1 MYHLMVS
8 AVENL
13 EAGNPTRAAMDLNT
27 ANKHLTKCFKYFYEN
42 LVNHQVSQ
50 QLWMAYVQGFHGWT
64 LDGIDG
70 VSGGQSLIIRAL
82 DAFLGIRPWPT
93 PEVESLH
100 LPRWQRNWLEAMRSY
115 DIRQVARSDAGV
127 TQELDHMLRQ
137 LRVGICFDTS
147 FILLAYLHLFSHGA
161 WVTCDA

>member
-1 MYHLMVS
+1 
-8 AVENL
+8 
-13 EAGNPTRAAMDLNT
+13 
-27 ANKHLTKCFKYFYEN
+27 
-42 LVNHQVSQ
+42 
-50 QLWMAYVQGFHGWT
+50 MAYVQGFHGWT

-137 LRVGICFDTS
+137 LRVGIRFDTS

>member
-8 AVENL
+8 AIENL
-13 EAGNPTRAAMDLNT
+13 EARNPSQAAMDLNT
-27 ANKHLTKCFKYFYEN
+27 ANKHLTKCFKFFYEN
-42 LVNHQVSQ
+42 LVNHQVSH

-115 DIRQVARSDAGV
+115 DIRRVAKSDAEV

-137 LRVGICFDTS
+137 LRVGICFDTNLS
-147 FILLAYLHLFSHGA
+147 Y
-161 WVTCDA
+161 